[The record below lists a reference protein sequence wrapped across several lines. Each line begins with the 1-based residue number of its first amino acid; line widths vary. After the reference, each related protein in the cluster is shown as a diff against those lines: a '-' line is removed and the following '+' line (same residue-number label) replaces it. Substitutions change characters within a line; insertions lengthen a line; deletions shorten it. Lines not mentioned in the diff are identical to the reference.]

1 MLELK
6 VYKMKLNKT
15 HLSYDRL
22 YQSGFSLVEL
32 MVGLVI
38 GLIASLVIMQ
48 VFSAFEGQKR
58 STSGTADA
66 QTNGSIALHHI
77 QRDVQMAGYGL
88 PMPSADADNASL
100 NCSPFPVFDHDDN
113 PATPDLDVFPLVID
127 DAGSADGVSDV
138 VTARFSGTAMGAI
151 PVKIVNATNANAA
164 TGLAAENNIGCKD
177 NDIVLISQGPLC
189 RMTRVADANGS
200 PDTLQNIAL
209 IGSTPVGAPIAIGA
223 KIACMGD
230 WRDYRYEVVD
240 NQLTL
245 DGVPIVSEIVNMQ
258 AQYGVSAVANSNQ
271 VVNWVN
277 ATGAWA
283 TPTVADRNRIKALRI
298 VIVARNDLL
307 EKDDVTAPCTTARGV
322 VNNGPCAWDDA
333 DFDAAP
339 TIDLSAIEDW
349 QRYRYKTFET
359 IIPLRNMLWSRD
371 VL

>member
-1 MLELK
+1 MNQLSK
-6 VYKMKLNKT
+6 
-15 HLSYDRL
+15 HLSFFDSRRHA
-22 YQSGFSLVEL
+22 QQFGFSLVEL

-88 PMPSADADNASL
+88 PMPSADQDNASL
-100 NCSPFPVFDHDDN
+100 NCNPAPLFDHDDN
-113 PATPDLDVFPLVID
+113 PATADLDVFPLVIE
-127 DAGSADGVSDV
+127 DAASVDGVSDV
-138 VTARFSGTAMGAI
+138 VTGRFSRTAMGAV
-151 PVKIVNATNANAA
+151 PVKIVNAANANAA
-164 TGLAAENNIGCKD
+164 QGLAAENNIGCRD
-177 NDIVLISQGPLC
+177 DDIVLISQGTVC
-189 RMTRVADANGS
+189 RMTRIADANGT
-200 PDTLQNIAL
+200 PNTFQNISL
-209 IGSTPVGAPIAIGA
+209 IPATPVGAPIAIGA

-230 WRDYRYEVVD
+230 WRDYRYAIEN

-258 AQYGVSAVANSNQ
+258 AQYGISAVANSNQ

-283 TPTVADRNRIKALRI
+283 TPSVADRNRIKALRI
-298 VIVARNDLL
+298 VVVARNDLL
-307 EKDDVTAPCTTARGV
+307 EKEIVTTQCTTAKGV
-322 VNNGPCAWDDA
+322 ANNGPCAWDDA
-333 DFDAAP
+333 DVDAAP
-339 TIDLSAIEDW
+339 AIDLSAIASW
-349 QRYRYKTFET
+349 QNYRYKTYET
-359 IIPLRNMLWSRD
+359 IIPLRNMLWSKD

>member
-1 MLELK
+1 VNLQKRYLA
-6 VYKMKLNKT
+6 YKPLC
-15 HLSYDRL
+15 
-22 YQSGFSLVEL
+22 QSGFSLIEL

-38 GLIASLVIMQ
+38 GLIAGLVIMQ

-66 QTNGSIALHHI
+66 QTNGSIALHYI

-88 PMPSADADNASL
+88 PMPSADEENASL
-100 NCSPFPVFDHDDN
+100 NCNPAPLFDHDND
-113 PATPDLDVFPLVID
+113 PVTPDFDVFPLVIQ
-127 DAGSADGVSDV
+127 DAASADGVSDV
-138 VTARFSGTAMGAI
+138 VTVRFSRTAMGAV

-164 TGLAAENNIGCKD
+164 TGLAAENNIGCND
-177 NDIVLISQGPLC
+177 NDIVLISQGSLC
-189 RMTRVADANGS
+189 RMTRIADANGS
-200 PDTLQNIAL
+200 PDTLQNISL

-230 WRDYRYEVVD
+230 WRDYRYDIVN
-240 NQLTL
+240 NQLRL

-258 AQYGVSAVANSNQ
+258 AQYGISTVANSNQ

-283 TPTVADRNRIKALRI
+283 APTIADRNRIKALRI
-298 VIVARNDLL
+298 VVVARNNLL
-307 EKDDVTAPCTTARGV
+307 EKDNVTAQCTTTKGV
-322 VNNGPCAWDDA
+322 ANNGPCAWDDA
-333 DFDAAP
+333 AFDAAP
-339 TIDLSAIEDW
+339 AIDLSAIDNW

-359 IIPLRNMLWSRD
+359 IIPLRNMLWSKD

>member
-1 MLELK
+1 
-6 VYKMKLNKT
+6 MKLHKKY
-15 HLSYDRL
+15 LSYYHLR
-22 YQSGFSLVEL
+22 QSGFSLIEL

-48 VFSAFEGQKR
+48 VFSVFEGQKR

-66 QTNGSIALHHI
+66 QTNGSIALHYI

-88 PMPSADADNASL
+88 PMPSADEDNASL
-100 NCSPFPVFDHDDN
+100 NCDPSPVFDHDDD
-113 PATPDLDVFPLVID
+113 PATPDLDIFPLVIED
-127 DAGSADGVSDV
+127 GGSADGVSDV
-138 VTARFSGTAMGAI
+138 ITARYSQTAMGAV
-151 PVKIVNATNANAA
+151 PVKIVNAANATA
-164 TGLAAENNIGCKD
+164 SAGLAAENNIGCKD

-189 RMTRVADANGS
+189 RMTRIADANGD
-200 PDTLQNIAL
+200 PDTLQNISL
-209 IGSTPVGAPIAIGA
+209 IGATPAGAPIAIGA

-230 WRDYRYEVVD
+230 WRDYRYEVIN
-240 NQLTL
+240 NQLAL

-283 TPTVADRNRIKALRI
+283 APSIVDRNRIKALRI
-298 VIVARNDLL
+298 VVVARNDLL
-307 EKDDVTAPCTTARGV
+307 EKDDVTTQCTTTKGV
-322 VNNGPCAWDDA
+322 ANNGPCAWDDT

-339 TIDLSAIEDW
+339 TIDLSAIDSW
-349 QRYRYKTFET
+349 QKYRYKTFET
-359 IIPLRNMLWSRD
+359 IIPLRNMLWSKD